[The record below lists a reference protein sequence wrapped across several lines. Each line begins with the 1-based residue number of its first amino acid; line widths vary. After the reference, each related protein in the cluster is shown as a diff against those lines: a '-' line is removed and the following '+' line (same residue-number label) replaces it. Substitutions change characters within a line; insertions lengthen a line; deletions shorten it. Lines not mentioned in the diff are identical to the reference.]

1 MKTNQKA
8 HAILLIML
16 LPLLYLSLT
25 SSRAWQSAKF
35 VAPTTANDLKN
46 PVKGD
51 AAATAEGKK
60 IYDSNCSI
68 CHGMKGKGDGVAAA
82 GLSKPPADHSSA
94 TFQSQTDGAIFW
106 KVTQGN
112 SPMPSYKA
120 VYSETQ
126 RWQLVNYMRTLAK
139 TKK

>member
-1 MKTNQKA
+1 MKANQKF
-8 HAILLIML
+8 HAILLIM

-25 SSRAWQSAKF
+25 SSRPLQSAKF
-35 VAPTTANDLKN
+35 AAPASANDLKN

-51 AAATAEGKK
+51 VAATAEGKK
-60 IYDSNCSI
+60 IYDNNCAI
-68 CHGMKGKGDGVAAA
+68 CHGAKGKGDGVAAA
-82 GLSKPPADHSSA
+82 GLNKQPADHSSA

-126 RWQLVNYMRTLAK
+126 RWQLVNYMRTLSK